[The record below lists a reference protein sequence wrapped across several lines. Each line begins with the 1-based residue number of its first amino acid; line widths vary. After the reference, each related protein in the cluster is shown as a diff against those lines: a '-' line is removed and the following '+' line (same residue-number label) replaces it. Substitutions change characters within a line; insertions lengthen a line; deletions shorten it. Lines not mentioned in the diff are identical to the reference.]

1 MTKERYMTAGE
12 AAKALG
18 ISLPTLYAYVS
29 RGLIRSSGTSGQRNR
44 RYYAEDIEKLMARKA
59 GRRNPEVLAQDALH
73 WGAPVLES
81 ALTLIDGHRFYYR
94 GYDVAKLAQTE
105 TIERIAAL
113 LWLNDMEVASQLFAS
128 DTTIT
133 AQLYETILLHIAMD
147 GVDLQALQA
156 LKTVLPIAASDDPTA
171 YDLRASSVVA
181 SGVRILRI
189 IASVLAGDVPE
200 NLPIAH
206 MLQLGWRPND
216 TRAIKL
222 FNTVL
227 ITCADHELNAS
238 SFTARVVAS
247 AGATPYAAVT
257 AGIAAL
263 GGIKHGGYTER
274 VEAFLQGV
282 DETHNIRELLAGRL
296 RRGEDIPGFGHKI
309 YPQGDP
315 RAVIILEALRSLYP
329 DAPRL
334 VLIEQV
340 IQAANELIHEMPA
353 LDFALVT
360 VSEVLKLP
368 RGSALGLFAL
378 GRTVGWIGH
387 ALEQYSVDK
396 LIRPRARYIG
406 EMPRSNHTP

>member
-1 MTKERYMTAGE
+1 MSKERYMTASE

-29 RGLIRSSGTSGQRNR
+29 RGLIRSSGASGQRNR
-44 RYYAEDIEKLMARKA
+44 RYYAEDVEKLMARKA

-94 GYDVAKLAQTE
+94 GYDVARLAQSE
-105 TIERIAAL
+105 TIERVAAL
-113 LWLNDMEVASQLFAS
+113 LWLNNMDAVGQLFNAAS
-128 DTTIT
+128 SVNT
-133 AQLYETILLHIAMD
+133 QLYETILLHIAMD
-147 GVDLQALQA
+147 GVDLPPLQA

-171 YDLRASSVVA
+171 YDLRPSSVVA

-189 IASVLAGDVPE
+189 MASVLAGDVQE
-200 NLPIAH
+200 SLPVAQ
-206 MLQLGWRPND
+206 MLQQGWRPQD
-216 TRAIKL
+216 PHAAQL

-274 VEAFLQGV
+274 VEAFLRSV
-282 DETHNIRELLAGRL
+282 DSAQNIRELLAGRL

-315 RAVIILEALRSLYP
+315 RAVIILNALRARYGA
-329 DAPRL
+329 APRL
-334 VLIEQV
+334 TLIEQV
-340 IQAANELIHEMPA
+340 IQAADELIHEKPS
-353 LDFALVT
+353 LDFALVA
-360 VSEVLKLP
+360 VAEVLELP
-368 RGSALGLFAL
+368 RGSALGMFAL
-378 GRTVGWIGH
+378 GRSVGWIGH

-396 LIRPRARYIG
+396 LIRPRARYVG
-406 EMPRSNHTP
+406 EMPR